1 MSLLH
6 QSLICLKGII
16 FQMNNSIIIINES
29 IFELVLG
36 GDECFNKINS
46 TYFNKD
52 NSAVLYYP
60 SNLHCLYYYHNFQFH
75 LILKT
80 DESFLKYKEIIIKD
94 SKIEGEVLVERV
106 ER

>member
-1 MSLLH
+1 
-6 QSLICLKGII
+6 
-16 FQMNNSIIIINES
+16 MNNSIIIINES
-29 IFELVLG
+29 RYELALG
-36 GDECFNKINS
+36 GDGSFQKINS

-52 NSAVLYYP
+52 NMFVLYYP

-80 DESFLKYKEIIIKD
+80 DESFSKYKEIIIKD
-94 SKIEGEVLVERV
+94 SKIEGEVIMERV